1 MTIQLYDLVGT
12 DTSRP
17 FSPHC
22 WKSKMM
28 FAHLGLDIEAV
39 PTRFTQ
45 IGVGAMADVKS
56 VPTIRDGDLVLVDSF
71 EIARH
76 YAGGTALMGG
86 QEGEP
91 LVRFVE
97 SWSQTQLHSWIGGW
111 AMLDIHN
118 LLDDDD
124 QKFFRAKREKLFGK
138 TLEEITANREQS
150 VPVLMQRLAAMK
162 MMLSKQKFIGGD
174 QPSFADYIPFGAFQW
189 LRIVSGLQMIPQDHP
204 VMDWFNR
211 CLDLHD
217 GLGHSVSERIA

>member
-76 YAGGTALMGG
+76 YAGGTALMAGRRVSRLCALSKAGRKCNCIHGLAVG
-86 QEGEP
+86 QCSIFTIYWMMKTRNFSAP
-91 LVRFVE
+91 NVRRC
-97 SWSQTQLHSWIGGW
+97 S
-111 AMLDIHN
+111 
-118 LLDDDD
+118 
-124 QKFFRAKREKLFGK
+124 AKHLKKLPP
-138 TLEEITANREQS
+138 TANN
-150 VPVLMQRLAAMK
+150 P
-162 MMLSKQKFIGGD
+162 
-174 QPSFADYIPFGAFQW
+174 
-189 LRIVSGLQMIPQDHP
+189 
-204 VMDWFNR
+204 
-211 CLDLHD
+211 CLF
-217 GLGHSVSERIA
+217 